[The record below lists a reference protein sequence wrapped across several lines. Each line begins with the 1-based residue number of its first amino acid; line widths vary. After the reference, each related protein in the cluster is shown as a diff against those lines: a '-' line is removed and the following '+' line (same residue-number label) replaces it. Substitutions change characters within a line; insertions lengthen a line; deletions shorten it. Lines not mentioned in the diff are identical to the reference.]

1 MLNNDGKRSL
11 ISLSIVL
18 VAALG
23 LRLFHLQDRVL
34 WFDEAGS
41 LLVARAGPAEIIDA
55 VHDDIH
61 SPFYFLILH
70 YWQLLGQSEAVA
82 RLLSVLA
89 GVATVAAVWK
99 LGRVLLGRGAGLAGA
114 VFLAICPL
122 HVWYS
127 QEIKMYAVQTLLVTL
142 SFLFMVLALRQQ
154 GKTLWIGYCAFTAL
168 SLYAQYASVYAIVA
182 QNIFVTLY
190 YWRDRQKI
198 RVWLIS
204 QGVVGLLFA
213 PWVPVFLSQA
223 RSVLGSSWM
232 GPFEFGRVLAF
243 FSLLSGAYLGDPH
256 PRAISEAITI
266 LGLLLPTAILVRAHE
281 SRQQGVMLVLW
292 FVVPVVLLMCQSL
305 NYNRFLPRALLYT
318 TPPFALL
325 LGCASCPAGTARPSR
340 KQFAPTGGTA
350 PQPGKKAIRVV
361 GMLAAFAV
369 LTANFYALGN
379 YYFSENPWVKS
390 DLRIAA
396 DKLSRELQ
404 PGDVVLHLS
413 ESSLRPF
420 QCYLGIGAV
429 QGVIDL
435 PVYQPHLFRVIG
447 DGRLPKSSDG
457 YKRIWLVLYPDQF
470 HRDLAETARD
480 WMNRHHHFVK
490 ALHESSTVFVGLYDR
505 QDAQLAPAVTR

>member
-1 MLNNDGKRSL
+1 MQTESTILNNDHNRSL
-11 ISLSIVL
+11 IWLCVVL

-23 LRLFHLQDRVL
+23 LRLFHLHDRVL
-34 WFDEAGS
+34 WFDESGS
-41 LLVARAGPAEIIDA
+41 LLVARAAPAGIIDA

-70 YWQLLGQSEAVA
+70 YWLVPGQNEAMA

-99 LGRVLLGRGAGLAGA
+99 LGCLLVGRAAGLLAA
-114 VFLAICPL
+114 AFLAVCPL

-127 QEIKMYAVQTLLVTL
+127 QEIKMYAPQTLLVTL
-142 SFLFMVLALRQQ
+142 SFLFMVLAFQRRR
-154 GKTLWIGYCAFTAL
+154 KSFWIGYCSATAL

-182 QNIFVTLY
+182 QNVFVLLY
-190 YWRDRQKI
+190 YRQDRQKI

-204 QGVVGLLFA
+204 QGVVALLFA
-213 PWVPVFLSQA
+213 PWVPVFLSQT
-223 RSVLGSSWM
+223 RSVLNSSWM

-266 LGLLLPTAILVRAHE
+266 LALLLPAAILLRARE
-281 SRQQGVMLVLW
+281 SRQQAMLLVLW

-325 LGCASCPAGTARPSR
+325 LGCLAC
-340 KQFAPTGGTA
+340 
-350 PQPGKKAIRVV
+350 QPGKMGIRVV
-361 GMLAAFAV
+361 VTLAAIAV
-369 LTANFYALGN
+369 MTANFYALRN
-379 YYFSENPWVKS
+379 YYFSDNPWVKS

-404 PGDVVLHLS
+404 PDDVVLHLS

-420 QCYLGIGAV
+420 QCYLGSGTV

-435 PVYQPHLFRVIG
+435 PAYQPHLFRVIG
-447 DGRLPKSSDG
+447 DGRLPKPDDG
-457 YKRIWLVLYPDQF
+457 FRRIWLVLYPDQF
-470 HRDLAETARD
+470 HRDLTETTRD

-505 QDAQLAPAVTR
+505 HDTQLAPAATR